1 MISNK
6 DNSSMDFKS
15 INLKSMFA
23 EFQQIRE
30 LEKTSP
36 EKIEPINTFSEFEN
50 FTCPYC
56 QESTVSVEDGSFV
69 CTSCGKENGVV
80 ISDKQEWRSYTDSYD
95 NVDTSRC
102 GMPSNPLL
110 PQSSLGT
117 VATGNMKYGFSRL
130 QIQNAMPSHER
141 ARLDAIKWIKSAAS
155 KLDIS
160 GVLSDMACY
169 LYVKL
174 TENVKVKRGPVRR
187 ALMGNCQY
195 AICKRK
201 GTGCYVCPEKLSEAY
216 EITVKKFNEGSKL
229 FAELSFYK
237 TNCNNTE
244 QNWNTK
250 LTNSRLSFVKPTEPE
265 NIIRNVCEKLSFAE
279 IDIASIIYITRN
291 VKKLGVISSKMPQS
305 IAAGCILLHVKEQ
318 GMKHIKINKISDFCT
333 VSDATAKNTYNEL
346 KKYKSFLFPKKMDD
360 LISGGVGD
368 CMPEIQLSKI
378 YTAPKRALPPSIILD
393 IDPKKINVSR
403 GRPKKDKVE
412 IIKSA
417 E

>member
-1 MISNK
+1 MSHHK
-6 DNSSMDFKS
+6 DARSSFD
-15 INLKSMFA
+15 IKSMFA
-23 EFQQIRE
+23 KFKQADPDKEI
-30 LEKTSP
+30 SP
-36 EKIEPINTFSEFEN
+36 EKKELSTKFSEMEN

-56 QESTVSVEDGSFV
+56 QESTLTVDDGTFV
-69 CTSCGKENGVV
+69 CTSCGKENGIV
-80 ISDKQEWRSYTDSYD
+80 ISEKQEWRSFTDSYD
-95 NVDTSRC
+95 NKDASRC

-117 VATGNMKYGFSRL
+117 VAQGNMKFGFSRL

-141 ARLDAIKWIKSAAS
+141 SRLDAIKWIKNAS
-155 KLDIS
+155 KKLSIS
-160 GVLSDMACY
+160 GVLADMACY

-187 ALMGNCQY
+187 ALMANCQY

-244 QNWNTK
+244 KKWGNK

-265 NIIRNVCEKLSFAE
+265 NIIRNVCEKLQLSE

-305 IAAGCILLHVKEQ
+305 IAAGCILLHVKEK
-318 GMKHIKINKISDFCT
+318 GMKQIRLNKISNFCT

-346 KKYKSFLFPKKMDD
+346 KKYKMFIIPKNMDD
-360 LISGGVGD
+360 LVSGEVGD
-368 CMPEIQLSKI
+368 CMPEKQLSKI
-378 YTAPKRALPPSIILD
+378 YTAPRRALPPSVIIKAE
-393 IDPKKINVSR
+393 PKKINVCR
-403 GRPKKDKVE
+403 GRPKKEVDV
-412 IIKSA
+412 
-417 E
+417 

>member
-1 MISNK
+1 MN
-6 DNSSMDFKS
+6 FKS
-15 INLKSMFA
+15 MNLKSMFA

-30 LEKTSP
+30 PEKTLP

-50 FTCPYC
+50 FKCPYC
-56 QESTVSVEDGSFV
+56 QESTVSVDDGSFV
-69 CTSCGKENGVV
+69 CTTCGKENGVV

-95 NVDTSRC
+95 NIDTSRC

-117 VATGNMKYGFSRL
+117 VATGNMKY
-130 QIQNAMPSHER
+130 AMPSHER

-201 GTGCYVCPEKLSEAY
+201 GTGCYVCPEKLSEAF
-216 EITVKKFNEGSKL
+216 EIKVKKFNEGSKL

-237 TNCNNTE
+237 TNCNDIK
-244 QNWNTK
+244 QNWDTK
-250 LTNSRLSFVKPTEPE
+250 LTDSRLSFVKPTEPE
-265 NIIRNVCEKLSFAE
+265 NIIRNVCEKLSFTE

-291 VKKLGVISSKMPQS
+291 VKKLGVINSKMPQS
-305 IAAGCILLHVKEQ
+305 IAAGCILLHVKEK

-346 KKYKSFLFPKKMDD
+346 KKYKPFLFPKKMDD
-360 LISGGVGD
+360 LMSGGVGD

-393 IDPKKINVSR
+393 AEPKKINVTR
-403 GRPKKDKVE
+403 GRPKKVTNQLIDKTN
-412 IIKSA
+412 
-417 E
+417 